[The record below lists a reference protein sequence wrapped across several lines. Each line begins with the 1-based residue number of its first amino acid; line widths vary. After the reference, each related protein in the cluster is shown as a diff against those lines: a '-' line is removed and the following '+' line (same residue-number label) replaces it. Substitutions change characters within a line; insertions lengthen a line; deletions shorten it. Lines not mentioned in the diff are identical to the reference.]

1 MPYSALHAEKIVTTA
16 RELGLRVA
24 ERFPEK
30 GVAKVSA
37 VLVELTGQHTLNAER
52 TARKNWFAQAL
63 SVLLVLAALGAGGY
77 GLWYLLA
84 FFGLEMTDIGSL
96 QGLDSVLNIMIVTGA
111 AVWFVLNLETR
122 QRRARMLA
130 RLHEL
135 RSIAHVIDMHQLRK
149 DPTAYYRHQTEHS
162 PNRDLTPSD
171 LMAYLEY
178 CAEMLAIIGKLAGLY
193 MQNMNDAVV
202 IEAANDIENLAGGFS
217 QKIWLKINVLQP
229 QVEAERGPPASARFQ
244 HPSPDGAE
252 T

>member
-1 MPYSALHAEKIVTTA
+1 MPYSALHPEKIVKTA
-16 RELGLRVA
+16 CELGLRVA
-24 ERFPEK
+24 ERFPDK

-37 VLVELTGQHTLNAER
+37 ALVELTGKHTLYAER

-63 SVLLVLAALGAGGY
+63 SVLLVLAALGVAGY

-96 QGLDSVLNIMIVTGA
+96 QGLDSVLNIMIVLGA

-122 QRRARMLA
+122 QRRSRMLA

-202 IEAANDIENLAGGFS
+202 IDAANDIENLAGGFS
-217 QKIWLKINVLQP
+217 HKIWLKINVLQP
-229 QVEAERGPPASARFQ
+229 QVEAKRRTPGLGPIPTS
-244 HPSPDGAE
+244 
-252 T
+252 